1 MGIFSG
7 IKDAQITGASK
18 YLGPGQWY
26 LKVKKCEVFESS
38 KKKGRF
44 FFLAEFETL
53 EATDPHSVV
62 GETRSWLVNLD
73 QEAALGNIK
82 AFALALTPDA
92 KESDIDEEM
101 VEELVSSENPAA
113 GLEVRA
119 EGVLRESKNGN
130 EYTRFT
136 WSSS

>member
-18 YLGPGQWY
+18 YLGPGQWL
-26 LKVKKCEVFESS
+26 LKVKKCEVFEST
-38 KKKGRF
+38 KKKGRH
-44 FFLAEFETL
+44 FFLAEFETV
-53 EATDPHSVV
+53 EASDPHSVV

-92 KESDIDEEM
+92 KEADIDEEM

-119 EGVLRESKNGN
+119 EGVMRESKNGN